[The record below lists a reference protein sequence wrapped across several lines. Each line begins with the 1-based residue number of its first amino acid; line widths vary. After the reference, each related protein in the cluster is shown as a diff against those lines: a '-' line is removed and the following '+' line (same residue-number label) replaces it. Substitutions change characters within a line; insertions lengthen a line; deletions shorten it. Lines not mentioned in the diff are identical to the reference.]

1 MIDRVPLLI
10 IGAGHHAAVVRVC
23 VDEGR
28 FRVIGYLDDRLP
40 IGAPVGDETVLGCLA
55 ELPAVAARHPGAA
68 AVVAIGDNMTRL
80 RVVELAERSA
90 PGLVWA
96 AIAHPSAIISRT
108 AAIGPGCV
116 IVAGAIVNCHTRLGR
131 HVLINTGARV
141 DHDNIFGDFAST
153 GPGVSTGGD
162 VHVGTFSHIGIGASV
177 CHGIRIGNH
186 CVIGGMAFVDRD
198 VEDQLVCFGVPARPQ
213 RHRMRGAAYL

>member
-1 MIDRVPLLI
+1 MADRVPLAI
-10 IGAGHHAAVVRVC
+10 IGAGHHAAVVRDC
-23 VDEGR
+23 VDDSR

-40 IGAPVGDETVLGCLA
+40 IGSPVGDETVLGCLA
-55 ELPAVAARHPGAA
+55 ELPAIAARHPGIS
-68 AVVAIGDNMTRL
+68 AVVAIGDNMVRL
-80 RVVELAERSA
+80 RVVDIVERSI
-90 PGLVWA
+90 PGLPWA
-96 AIAHPSAIISRT
+96 AIVHPSAIISPSVE
-108 AAIGPGCV
+108 IGPGCV
-116 IVAGAIVNCHTRLGR
+116 IVAGAIVNCHTSLGR
-131 HVLINTGARV
+131 HVLINTGARL

-177 CHGIRIGNH
+177 RHGIRIGSH